1 MFLPATSPE
10 IELERLNSR
19 ERRYEIGQF
28 FTPAPIAELMADAVC
43 EIAPETVLDPGV
55 GGGVLLRAVGDDARL
70 FGLDID
76 STAVELAAAS
86 IPGEHQIAVGDF
98 LDDERW
104 PLTEASF
111 DAVIANPPYVRH
123 HNLSAEHKL
132 LARHYSTRFGLKVS
146 SLSGSY
152 VYFFLEALL
161 RLNDGGR
168 LVFVTPTEFLD
179 VRYGQA
185 VKQALLDHCEIDEI
199 IVMEMDELAFEGVL
213 TTSAI
218 TIATKRASPSGR
230 FRLVEGTFDGSIEKG
245 REVELTTELAP
256 AGLPWT
262 PLLPSRAERIAPLL
276 EGRTAR
282 LGDYCRVRRGIATG
296 DNSFFAMTR
305 VEIEQWGI
313 EERFL
318 VPVAL
323 GAKDLP
329 YEGPLDEDFH
339 ASRVAEGARGVLFFC
354 HDPVEALRGTN
365 ALRYIEHGL
374 ELGLNER
381 FNCRTRNPWYGVEP
395 VPPADFFTTYMSR
408 NRARIVRNLIGAR
421 CMTSLLN
428 VWALPGVDPEL
439 LRPSLEDP
447 KNAQLLREFGRT
459 YGGGLGK
466 IEPGDLVALP
476 IRPPNDVEPPRPPRP
491 SRLLLDARSRGR
503 RRLQLDTTV

>member
-1 MFLPATSPE
+1 MFLPTMTPE
-10 IELERLNSR
+10 AELERLNPR

-28 FTPAPIAELMADAVC
+28 FTPAPIAELMADAVRDA
-43 EIAPETVLDPGV
+43 EPETVLDPGV
-55 GGGVLLRAVGDDARL
+55 GGGALLRAVGEGPGL

-76 STAVELAAAS
+76 ATAVELAAAAM
-86 IPGEHQIAVGDF
+86 PGEHEIAVGDF
-98 LDDERW
+98 LDAERW
-104 PLTEASF
+104 PLTEAAF

-132 LARHYSTRFGLKVS
+132 LARHYSARFGLKVS

-168 LVFVTPTEFLD
+168 LAFVTPTEFLD

-185 VKQALLDHCEIDEI
+185 VKEALLEHCEIDEI
-199 IVMEMDELAFEGVL
+199 LVLKMDELAFEGVL
-213 TTSAI
+213 TTSTI
-218 TIATKRASPSGR
+218 TIATKRESPSRR
-230 FRLVEGTFDGSIEKG
+230 FRLVEGSVNGSIEKG
-245 REVELTTELAP
+245 REIELAAEVAP
-256 AGLPWT
+256 AALPWT

-276 EGRTAR
+276 QGRTAK

-305 VEIEQWGI
+305 AQLEQWGI

-318 VPVAL
+318 VPVVL
-323 GAKDLP
+323 GSKDLP
-329 YEGPLDEDFH
+329 CEGPLDADFH
-339 ASRVAEGARGVLFFC
+339 ASRIEAGARGFLFFC
-354 HDPVEALRGTN
+354 HEPIAALRGTN

-374 ELGLNER
+374 EQDLHER

-408 NRARIVRNLIGAR
+408 NRARVVRNLIGAR

-428 VWALPGVDPEL
+428 VWAHPGVDPEA
-439 LRPSLEDP
+439 LRPSLEDTT
-447 KNAQLLREFGRT
+447 NAQLIREFGRT
-459 YGGGLGK
+459 YGGGLAK

-476 IRPPNDVEPPRPPRP
+476 IRPPDGVEPPGQR
-491 SRLLLDARSRGR
+491 RLL
-503 RRLQLDTTV
+503 